1 MTDVVEGRKVPGFS
15 AEATGGTT
23 LTSNDLLG
31 RPVVLWFYPK
41 DLTPG
46 CTREGQDFRDHYSHF
61 ERYDAII
68 LGVSRDSLSSHEKFK
83 AKHGLPFELIS
94 DPDGTLCE
102 LFDVI
107 KEKSMYARTFLGIER
122 STFLIDSDGRLRRAW
137 RKVSIRGHV
146 KDVLAALAAL

>member
-1 MTDVVEGRKVPGFS
+1 MTDVVEGKKVPAFS

-23 LTSNDLLG
+23 LISNDLLG

-46 CTREGQDFRDHYSHF
+46 CTREGRDFRDHYSHF

-68 LGVSRDSLSSHEKFK
+68 LGVSRDSLSSHEKFR

-102 LFDVI
+102 LFGVI
-107 KEKSMYARTFLGIER
+107 KDKSMYGRTFLGIQR
-122 STFLIDSDGRLRRAW
+122 STFLIDSDGRLRRVW
-137 RKVSIRGHV
+137 RKVRVKGHV

>member
-1 MTDVVEGRKVPGFS
+1 MTAVVEGQKVPAFS

-23 LTSNDLLG
+23 LVSDDLLG

-46 CTREGQDFRDHYSHF
+46 CTREGKDFRDHYSHF

-68 LGVSRDSLSSHEKFK
+68 LGVSRDSLSSHEKFR

-102 LFDVI
+102 LFGVI
-107 KEKSMYARTFLGIER
+107 KEKSMYAQTFLGIER
-122 STFLIDSDGRLRRAW
+122 STFLIDSDGRLRRTW
-137 RKVSIRGHV
+137 RKVSIKGHV
-146 KDVLAALAAL
+146 EDVLAALAAL